1 MILLRR
7 AEPSDAN
14 ALAELVTDLGYP
26 VDGVELWS
34 RIKKMPHGSYETLVA
49 VMENRVT
56 GFIGLLTL
64 PVYEHPGPIGWIL
77 ALCISPQHRRE
88 GIGTALIQEAEKYY
102 RIQGVTDIRLHSGA
116 HRDEAHEFYEKM
128 GFDKS
133 GYRFKKK
140 L

>member
-7 AEPSDAN
+7 AEPGDAK

-26 VDGVELWS
+26 VDDAELWS
-34 RIKKMPHGSYETLVA
+34 RIGKMPHGTYETLVA

-64 PVYEHPGPIGWIL
+64 PVYEHPRPIGWIL
-77 ALCISPQHRRE
+77 ALCISPRHRRK
-88 GIGTALIQEAEKYY
+88 GVGTALIQEAEKYY
-102 RIQGVTDIRLHSGA
+102 RSQGVTDIRLHSGS

>member
-1 MILLRR
+1 MIRLRP
-7 AEPSDAN
+7 AEPGDAK

-26 VDGVELWS
+26 VDGAELWS
-34 RIKKMPHGSYETLVA
+34 RIEKMPHGTYQTLVA
-49 VMENRVT
+49 VMENGVA

-64 PVYEHPGPIGWIL
+64 PVYEHPLPIGWIL

-88 GIGTALIQEAEKYY
+88 GLGTALIQEAEKYY
-102 RIQGVTDIRLHSGA
+102 RIQGVSDIRLHSGI
-116 HRDEAHEFYEKM
+116 HRDEAHKFYEKM